1 MISSIVSAELGGFGQ
16 GVGFLGKYIHERI
29 VSIDS
34 WSREVTRSEME
45 YIQVHVNG
53 AIKRGKV
60 LGPLT
65 LQFRINHVS
74 AVDFAHG
81 FRP

>member
-1 MISSIVSAELGGFGQ
+1 MPTNYSYGGRWYRNEY
-16 GVGFLGKYIHERI
+16 V
-29 VSIDS
+29 VNS

-53 AIKRGKV
+53 AIKCGKV

>member
-1 MISSIVSAELGGFGQ
+1 MAENGGS
-16 GVGFLGKYIHERI
+16 VNVDR
-29 VSIDS
+29 SS

-65 LQFRINHVS
+65 LQFRITYVS
-74 AVDFAHG
+74 VVDLAHS
-81 FRP
+81 FRT

>member
-1 MISSIVSAELGGFGQ
+1 MRYCTIDI
-16 GVGFLGKYIHERI
+16 YIRHKL
-29 VSIDS
+29 VVNS
-34 WSREVTRSEME
+34 WSCEVTRSEME
-45 YIQVHVNG
+45 YIQVYVNG

-74 AVDFAHG
+74 AVDFAYD

>member
-1 MISSIVSAELGGFGQ
+1 MSFDMGLPELLMSEPYM
-16 GVGFLGKYIHERI
+16 VKPY
-29 VSIDS
+29 S

>member
-1 MISSIVSAELGGFGQ
+1 MSVTSGKRSHNVSKL
-16 GVGFLGKYIHERI
+16 LGKEKMQF
-29 VSIDS
+29 S

-45 YIQVHVNG
+45 YMQVHVNG

-65 LQFRINHVS
+65 LQLRITHVS